1 MPGAQ
6 RRSPRVGRYA
16 GRAVTAESTS
26 SRPRRS
32 LPTRARSRGA
42 LSCPCVPR
50 GRVDSPTPLSSSPP
64 RQAAAVA
71 ALLLRLAASA
81 STPALHHAKLSLLP
95 ARVCRRTEPSPA
107 SLPPHAGPC
116 CFYAIHGYKSRPPL
130 HLVHNCAVFT
140 SGKPSPPH
148 RLYFSTAPSVPSRLT
163 PPLSPCAGPGAPQG
177 PGAAS
182 SLVQVTPSPPLSSEA
197 IDRAGELSPPRR
209 PPS

>member
-1 MPGAQ
+1 ML
-6 RRSPRVGRYA
+6 
-16 GRAVTAESTS
+16 AEL
-26 SRPRRS
+26 SRPKARR
-32 LPTRARSRGA
+32 LDPDVACQRARVAGVRYHARVCHVAA
-42 LSCPCVPR
+42 LIHPP
-50 GRVDSPTPLSSSPP
+50 PLSSSPP

-71 ALLLRLAASA
+71 ASLLRLAASA
-81 STPALHHAKLSLLP
+81 SMPALHHAKLSLLP

-116 CFYAIHGYKSRPPL
+116 CFYAIHGYKRRPPL